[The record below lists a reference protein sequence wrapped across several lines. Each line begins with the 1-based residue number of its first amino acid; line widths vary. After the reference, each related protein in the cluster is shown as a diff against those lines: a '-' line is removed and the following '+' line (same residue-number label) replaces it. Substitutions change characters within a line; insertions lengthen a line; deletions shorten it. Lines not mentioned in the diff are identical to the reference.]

1 MQLNPMRICSKMG
14 FFKRLFG
21 LEQKDATNSDKI
33 EEVSTQQIEE
43 KVQEVS
49 HNADYTTGK
58 EEICD
63 ACGQAI
69 WGDQQPIHKFGKVY
83 HNKPCWRNK
92 QKEAKRLGFA
102 GKLPS

>member
-1 MQLNPMRICSKMG
+1 MG
-14 FFKRLFG
+14 FLKRLFG
-21 LEQKDATNSDKI
+21 LEKK
-33 EEVSTQQIEE
+33 EEI
-43 KVQEVS
+43 QEIIPDPILTEAIKAEPQLNGS
-49 HNADYTTGK
+49 

-63 ACGQAI
+63 ACGRAI
-69 WGDQQPIHKFGKVY
+69 WGEQQPIHKFGKVY